1 MTNTP
6 IVTDKDKANILWK
19 LAHYNTPESRIAVE
33 ALRQELNMPR
43 RKLRAIVHEINSDD
57 SDHLILTDTEEGGY
71 WLAVRGVDPAP
82 AVNHFYEEESRAMNT
97 MRKAHAIKR
106 KIVSIYGQEAIDPNV
121 KLQGRLF

>member
-1 MTNTP
+1 MTYQPT
-6 IVTDKDKANILWK
+6 ITDKDKATVIWK

-33 ALRQELNMPR
+33 VLCQELNMPR

-57 SDHLILTDTEEGGY
+57 SDHLILTDTDEGGY

-82 AVNHFYEEESRAMNT
+82 AVNHFYEEESRAVNT
-97 MRKAHAIKR
+97 MRKAHAIRR
-106 KIVSIYGQEAIDPNV
+106 KIVSIYGAEALDSNV

>member
-1 MTNTP
+1 MTYQP
-6 IVTDKDKANILWK
+6 AITDKDKTTVIWK

-33 ALRQELNMPR
+33 VLCQELNMPR

-57 SDHLILTDTEEGGY
+57 SDHLILTDTDEGGY

-82 AVNHFYEEESRAMNT
+82 AVSHFYEEESRAVNT
-97 MRKAHAIKR
+97 MRKAHAIRR
-106 KIVSIYGQEAIDPNV
+106 KIVNLYGQEAIDPNV